1 MSTPKRFL
9 LSVLAALIFEAVLTG
24 SFWLTFNL
32 EHELPHWFLYL
43 WSHDPA
49 FRLVAAFGLKDNWPA
64 LFASS
69 ILMAVV
75 WTAVFFGI
83 ASWRH
88 RARQRFNNK
97 FGQQST
103 QALGS

>member
-9 LSVLAALIFEAVLTG
+9 LSVLAALIFEAVLAG
-24 SFWLTFNL
+24 SFFLTFNL
-32 EHELPHWFLYL
+32 EHESPLWYPYL
-43 WSHDPA
+43 WSHYPA
-49 FRLVAAFGLKDNWPA
+49 FRLVAAFGLKDSWPA

-69 ILMAVV
+69 LLMAVV

-88 RARQRFNNK
+88 RRHESKA
-97 FGQQST
+97 T
-103 QALGS
+103 